1 LLSQPIAPRP
11 VCYVSQVI
19 EKATCAMGCMNPM
32 ITFLPLNTSWS
43 TERGPLT
50 VHWREFVP
58 PMISKCCQRE
68 VFANTPVA
76 GLRVNFR
83 LHGLLFCI
91 VVWLVTAGC
100 EPNAAARAAK
110 PASMQHPTG
119 AARPS
124 NAQLADPILEARV
137 DLLLR
142 RMTLEEKIGQL
153 VQYNDTGDVSPE
165 PPTRGKQGV
174 IAALN
179 PESGNHV
186 NAMQLAATG
195 RLGSML
201 NTIGAERTN
210 TYQHLAVD
218 RSRLHIPLLFGADVI
233 HGFRTIYP
241 VPLGLAAS
249 FDPELVTE
257 LSHMAAEEATTAGI
271 RWFYSPMVDISRD
284 PRWGR
289 TVEGAGEDAYLGAAM
304 ARAYIRG
311 YQGDSLSKPGN
322 VAASVKHFAAYGAAE
337 AGREYN
343 TTDMSEIRLR
353 QDYLPPYRAAVEA
366 GAATVM
372 SAFNS
377 LNGVPSSANPF
388 LLTSILRGEWGFNGF
403 VVSDYTA
410 VMELMNHGIALDPA
424 TATRKAITAGV
435 DVDMMS
441 HFYDTQLPGLIK
453 SGQLPMAVVD
463 EAVRRVLR
471 VKFATGLFE
480 HPYAEG
486 VEVTAAVAAH
496 RPLVRQAAEESF
508 VLLQN
513 DKLADGAPLLPLS
526 PARKRVA
533 LIGPL
538 ADDKA
543 DMIGAWAGAGN
554 EGDIV
559 TLRQALAQ
567 RAQQLGTTLLYSQG
581 TEIDGS
587 TQAGFAEALE
597 VANAA
602 DVVILALG
610 ESSAMSG
617 EAGSRAYLDLP
628 GNQQQLLEAVVASGK
643 PVVLLIFS
651 GRPLVLDWAAKHVPA
666 IMEVWFPGTEA
677 GNAIANV
684 LYGDVSPSG
693 KLPMSF
699 PRAVGQEPLYYNQFP
714 TGRPPTGID
723 LSKPPGDG
731 TRLLSRYMDVPNSA
745 LFPFGYG
752 LSYSSFSYKDVEL
765 SKSSIPL
772 AQALSG
778 QSLPLLEATAIVTN
792 TGDRTATEVVQC
804 YVRNLGA
811 SIEQPV
817 RSLEGFRRVTLAP
830 GESKPVS
837 FPLGFNELSFFNLE
851 NKPTIEATHYTV
863 WIGGSSSASQEATFE
878 VVSPSAIA
886 GLH

>member
-1 LLSQPIAPRP
+1 MSRKKKKSMSSFVVSPLSMFFVGHWMSSRVRPIFTASFLSLAIAGFAPSAA
-11 VCYVSQVI
+11 SQ
-19 EKATCAMGCMNPM
+19 AG
-32 ITFLPLNTSWS
+32 
-43 TERGPLT
+43 
-50 VHWREFVP
+50 
-58 PMISKCCQRE
+58 
-68 VFANTPVA
+68 TPVN
-76 GLRVNFR
+76 RS
-83 LHGLLFCI
+83 
-91 VVWLVTAGC
+91 
-100 EPNAAARAAK
+100 
-110 PASMQHPTG
+110 PAIES
-119 AARPS
+119 ADPS
-124 NAQLADPILEARV
+124 NAQLADPKIEARV
-137 DLLLR
+137 DHLLR
-142 RMTLEEKIGQL
+142 QMTLEEKIGQL
-153 VQYNDTGDVSPE
+153 VQYNDTGDSSNRASVGAQPS
-165 PPTRGKQGV
+165 RGQSNV
-174 IAALN
+174 IVAIN
-179 PESGNHV
+179 PVTANHID
-186 NAMQLAATG
+186 AMQLAATG

-201 NTIGAERTN
+201 NTVGAERTN
-210 TYQHLAVD
+210 LYQRLAVEK
-218 RSRLHIPLLFGADVI
+218 SRLHIPLLFGADVI

-249 FDPELVTE
+249 FDPDLVVAV
-257 LSHMAAEEATTAGI
+257 SHMSAEEARTAGV

-289 TVEGAGEDAYLGAAM
+289 TVEGAGEDPYLGAAM

-311 YQGDSLSKPGN
+311 YQGDDLSKPGS

-353 QDYLPPYRAAVEA
+353 QVYLPPYRAAVQA

-388 LLTSILRGEWGFNGF
+388 LLSKILRSEWGFNGF

-441 HFYDTQLPGLIK
+441 HFYDTQLPGLIRT
-453 SGQLPMAVVD
+453 GQVPIEVVD

-480 HPYAEG
+480 HPYSEG

-496 RPLVRQAAEESF
+496 RPLVRRAAEESF

-513 DKLADGAPLLPLS
+513 NSLANGSPLLPLS
-526 PARKRVA
+526 PAPKHVA

-538 ADDKA
+538 ADDTGE
-543 DMIGAWAGAGN
+543 MVGAWGGAGN
-554 EGDIV
+554 DRDIITV
-559 TLRQALAQ
+559 RQALEE
-567 RAQQLGTTLLYSQG
+567 RAKEVGGTLLYAKG
-581 TEIDGS
+581 TEIDDPSRTGFQEAL
-587 TQAGFAEALE
+587 QAAEAS
-597 VANAA
+597 

-610 ESSAMSG
+610 ESGSMSG
-617 EAGSRAYLDLP
+617 EAGSRAHLGLP
-628 GNQQQLLEAVVASGK
+628 GNQQQLLEAVVATGK
-643 PVVLLIFS
+643 PVALLVFS

-677 GNAIANV
+677 GHAIANV

-723 LSKPPGDG
+723 LSKPPDGDS
-731 TRLLSRYMDVPNSA
+731 RFFSRYIDVPNSA

-752 LSYSSFSYKDVEL
+752 LSYSSFSYRDVKV
-765 SKSSIPL
+765 SKTRIPL
-772 AQALSG
+772 PEALENRSR
-778 QSLPLLEATAIVTN
+778 SILAATATVTN
-792 TGDRTATEVVQC
+792 TGNRTATEVVQC
-804 YVRNLGA
+804 YVRNLGT

-817 RSLEGFRRVTLAP
+817 RSLKGFERVTLDP
-830 GESKPVS
+830 GESKQVT

-851 NKPTIEATHYTV
+851 SKPTIEATHYTV
-863 WIGGSSSASQEATFE
+863 WIGGSSLADQEANFE
-878 VVSPSAIA
+878 VVPSSA
-886 GLH
+886 GMSIR

>member
-1 LLSQPIAPRP
+1 MPAASLWRNSRRRSILTG
-11 VCYVSQVI
+11 
-19 EKATCAMGCMNPM
+19 ATLCLA
-32 ITFLPLNTSWS
+32 L
-43 TERGPLT
+43 
-50 VHWREFVP
+50 
-58 PMISKCCQRE
+58 
-68 VFANTPVA
+68 A
-76 GLRVNFR
+76 GL
-83 LHGLLFCI
+83 L
-91 VVWLVTAGC
+91 
-100 EPNAAARAAK
+100 PYAAAQAAAL
-110 PASMQHPTG
+110 ASPHN
-119 AARPS
+119 ANRVERPS
-124 NAQLADPILEARV
+124 NAQLADPKIEARV
-137 DLLLR
+137 EHLLR
-142 RMTLEEKIGQL
+142 QMTLEEKIGQL
-153 VQYNDTGDVSPE
+153 VQYNDTGNASAVQTSGAPLAADKP
-165 PPTRGKQGV
+165 GV
-174 IAALN
+174 MDALN
-179 PESGNHV
+179 PVSANHV

-201 NTIGAERTN
+201 NTVGAERTN

-218 RSRLHIPLLFGADVI
+218 QSRLHIPLLFGADVI

-249 FDPELVTE
+249 FDPELVVTV
-257 LSHMAAEEATTAGI
+257 SRMAAEEASTAGV

-289 TVEGAGEDAYLGAAM
+289 SVEGAGEDPYLGAAM

-311 YQGDSLSKPGN
+311 YQGDDLSKPGN

-343 TTDMSEIRLR
+343 TTDMSEITLR
-353 QDYLPPYRAAVEA
+353 QVYLPPYHAAVEA
-366 GAATVM
+366 GAATIM

-388 LLTSILRGEWGFNGF
+388 LLRKILRGEWGFNGL

-410 VMELMNHGIALDPA
+410 VMELTHHGIAFDPA
-424 TATRKAITAGV
+424 TATQKAITAGV

-441 HFYDTQLPGLIK
+441 HFYDTQLPALIR
-453 SGQLPMAVVD
+453 SGQVPMHVID

-486 VEVTAAVAAH
+486 VEVTAAVAGH
-496 RPLVRQAAEESF
+496 RPLVRKAAEESF

-526 PARKRVA
+526 PLRKRVA

-538 ADDKA
+538 ADNA
-543 DMIGAWAGAGN
+543 EEMTGIWGGIGQDR
-554 EGDIV
+554 DII
-559 TLRQALAQ
+559 TLRRALAE
-567 RAQQLGTTLLYSQG
+567 RAQQLGGTLLYAKG
-581 TEIDGS
+581 TEINDPS
-587 TQAGFAEALE
+587 QAGFPEAIQ
-597 VANAA
+597 ASQAS

-610 ESSAMSG
+610 ESNSMSG
-617 EAGSRAYLDLP
+617 EGGSRASLDLP
-628 GNQQQLLEAVVASGK
+628 GNQQQLLEAVVATGK

-651 GRPLVLDWAAKHVPA
+651 GRPLVLDWAAKHIPA
-666 IMEVWFPGTEA
+666 IMEAWFPGTEA
-677 GNAIANV
+677 GNALADV

-714 TGRPPTGID
+714 TGRPPAGID
-723 LSKPPGDG
+723 LSKPPTGDA
-731 TRLLSRYMDVPNSA
+731 RFVSRYIDLPNSA

-752 LSYSSFSYKDVEL
+752 LSYSSFSYRDVKV
-765 SKSSIPL
+765 SKTSIPL
-772 AQALSG
+772 SLALTNRRT
-778 QSLPLLEATAIVTN
+778 PLLEATATVTN
-792 TGDRTATEVVQC
+792 IGERTATEVVQC

-817 RSLEGFRRVTLAP
+817 RSLKGFERVTLLP
-830 GESKPVS
+830 GESKQIS

-851 NKPTIEATHYTV
+851 SSPMIEASHYTV
-863 WIGGSSSASQEATFE
+863 WIGSSSLASQEASFV
-878 VVSPSAIA
+878 VVSPTPQGDSR
-886 GLH
+886 

>member
-1 LLSQPIAPRP
+1 MPAKKVTYASDFMSPMVAFLLPYAEWKS
-11 VCYVSQVI
+11 
-19 EKATCAMGCMNPM
+19 
-32 ITFLPLNTSWS
+32 
-43 TERGPLT
+43 ERGLSD
-50 VHWREFVP
+50 VFWREFVLR
-58 PMISKCCQRE
+58 MNWNGYRAGCF
-68 VFANTPVA
+68 VNTLDA
-76 GLRVNFR
+76 GLLTRACIR
-83 LHGLLFCI
+83 CILACAALF
-91 VVWLVTAGC
+91 LVTTGC
-100 EPNAAARAAK
+100 ASSAAAQTTMPPSTSHPAK
-110 PASMQHPTG
+110 AV
-119 AARPS
+119 RPS
-124 NAQLADPILEARV
+124 NAQLAGANLEARV
-137 DLLLR
+137 NRLLR
-142 RMTLEEKIGQL
+142 QMTLEEKIGQL
-153 VQYNDTGDVSPE
+153 VQYNDNGDAIVA
-165 PPTRGKQGV
+165 PPAAGKQGAL
-174 IAALN
+174 AAVN
-179 PESGNHV
+179 PETANHV

-195 RLGSML
+195 QLGSML

-218 RSRLHIPLLFGADVI
+218 KSRLHIPLLFGADVI

-249 FDPELVTE
+249 FDPDLVVS
-257 LSHMAAEEATTAGI
+257 LSHMAAEEATTAGV

-284 PRWGR
+284 ARWGR

-304 ARAYIRG
+304 ARAYIHG
-311 YQGDSLSKPGN
+311 YQGDSLSKPDS

-353 QDYLPPYRAAVEA
+353 QDYLPPYQAAVEA
-366 GAATVM
+366 GAATIM

-377 LNGVPSSANPF
+377 LNGVPASANSF
-388 LLTSILRGEWGFNGF
+388 LLTNILRGEWGFNGF

-441 HFYDTQLPGLIK
+441 HFYDTQLPALIR
-453 SGQLPMAVVD
+453 SGQVPLAAVD

-480 HPYAEG
+480 HPYAQG
-486 VEVTAAVAAH
+486 TEVTAAIAAH
-496 RPLVRQAAEESF
+496 RPLTRKAAEESF

-513 DKLADGAPLLPLS
+513 DKLADGVPLLPLL
-526 PARKRVA
+526 PTRKRIA

-538 ADDKA
+538 ADDNK
-543 DMIGAWAGAGN
+543 DMVGAWAGAAN
-554 EGDIV
+554 DRDIV

-567 RAQQLGTTLLYSQG
+567 RAQQSGVTLLYSRG
-581 TEIDGS
+581 TDIDDTS
-587 TQAGFAEALE
+587 QAGFAEATE
-597 VANAA
+597 AVRAA

-610 ESSAMSG
+610 ESGAMSG
-617 EAGSRAYLDLP
+617 EAGSRAHLDLP
-628 GNQQQLLEAVVASGK
+628 GNQQQLLEAVVAAGK

-684 LYGDVSPSG
+684 LFGDVSPSG

-723 LSKPPGDG
+723 LSKPPTDG
-731 TRLLSRYMDVPNSA
+731 THFFSRYIDVPNSA

-752 LSYSSFSYKDVEL
+752 LSYSSFSYKDVEV
-765 SKSSIPL
+765 SKNSIPL
-772 AQALSG
+772 SQALANRTK
-778 QSLPLLEATAIVTN
+778 PLLEASTIVTN

-830 GESKPVS
+830 GESKQIS
-837 FPLGFNELSFFNLE
+837 FPLGFNELSFFNAE
-851 NKPTIEATHYTV
+851 SKPTVEATHYTV
-863 WIGGSSSASQEATFE
+863 WIGGSSLASQEATFE
-878 VVSPSAIA
+878 VVSRTHAADS
-886 GLH
+886 H

>member
-1 LLSQPIAPRP
+1 MAQ
-11 VCYVSQVI
+11 
-19 EKATCAMGCMNPM
+19 
-32 ITFLPLNTSWS
+32 
-43 TERGPLT
+43 
-50 VHWREFVP
+50 
-58 PMISKCCQRE
+58 
-68 VFANTPVA
+68 
-76 GLRVNFR
+76 
-83 LHGLLFCI
+83 
-91 VVWLVTAGC
+91 
-100 EPNAAARAAK
+100 AAA
-110 PASMQHPTG
+110 PASTKHPVKVT
-119 AARPS
+119 RPS
-124 NAQLADPILEARV
+124 NAQLADPALETRV
-137 DLLLR
+137 DRLLSQ
-142 RMTLEEKIGQL
+142 MTLEEKIGQL
-153 VQYNDTGDVSPE
+153 VQYNDTGEASPA
-165 PPTRGKQGV
+165 PAADAKQGA
-174 IAALN
+174 IAAVN
-179 PESGNHV
+179 PEAANHV
-186 NAMQLAATG
+186 NAMDLATTG

-218 RSRLHIPLLFGADVI
+218 KSRLHIPLLFGADVI

-249 FDPELVTE
+249 FDPEFVVA
-257 LSHMAAEEATTAGI
+257 LSHMAAEEATTAGV

-343 TTDMSEIRLR
+343 TTDMSDIRLR
-353 QDYLPPYRAAVEA
+353 QDYLPPYQAAVEA
-366 GAATVM
+366 GAATIM
-372 SAFNS
+372 SAFNA
-377 LNGVPSSANPF
+377 LNGVPASANPY
-388 LLTSILRGEWGFNGF
+388 LLNTVLRGEWGFNGF

-441 HFYDTQLPGLIK
+441 HFYDSQLPGLIR
-453 SGQLPMAVVD
+453 SGQVPISVVD

-480 HPYAEG
+480 HPYTEG
-486 VEVTAAVAAH
+486 VEVKTAVAAH
-496 RPLVRQAAEESF
+496 RPLAREAAEESF

-513 DKLADGAPLLPLS
+513 ETLTDGAPLLPLS
-526 PARKRVA
+526 AARKRVV

-538 ADDKA
+538 ADDSV
-543 DMIGAWAGAGN
+543 DMVGAWAGAGN
-554 EGDIV
+554 ESDVI

-567 RAQQLGTTLLYSQG
+567 RAQQLGSILLYAKG
-581 TEIDGS
+581 TEIDGAS
-587 TQAGFAEALE
+587 QAGFAEAVETARL
-597 VANAA
+597 A

-617 EAGSRAYLDLP
+617 EAGSRANLDLP
-628 GNQQQLLEAVVASGK
+628 GNQQQLLEAITAIGK
-643 PVVLLIFS
+643 PVALLIFS
-651 GRPLVLDWAAKHVPA
+651 GRPLVLDWAAKHVPS

-677 GNAIANV
+677 GNALANV

-699 PRAVGQEPLYYNQFP
+699 PRAFGQEPLYYNQLP

-723 LSKPPGDG
+723 LSKPSGDG
-731 TRLLSRYMDVPNSA
+731 TRFFSRYIDVPNSA

-752 LSYSSFSYKDVEL
+752 LSYSSFTYKDVKV

-772 AQALSG
+772 AQALANRTA
-778 QSLPLLEATAIVTN
+778 PLLEATAIVTN

-817 RSLEGFRRVTLAP
+817 RSLEGFRRITLAP
-830 GESKPVS
+830 GESKQVS
-837 FPLGFNELSFFNLE
+837 FNLGFPELSFFNLE
-851 NKPTIEATHYTV
+851 SKPTIEATHYTV
-863 WIGGSSSASQEATFE
+863 WIGGSSLASQEARFA
-878 VVSPSAIA
+878 VVSPQGYEAA
-886 GLH
+886 QRDYH